1 MYRIGV
7 DIGGT
12 KINIGLF
19 SDDGTLIINKK
30 ILICDIKDIAVSV
43 CDTINELV
51 SESNIS
57 FNEITSC
64 GIGIPGTVSA
74 DGKHIIKAPNI
85 AILHSNI
92 AEEIEEKLDIPVSL
106 VQDSRAAAW
115 GEYLFGAGKGA
126 KIVVCITLG
135 TGIGCGIV
143 MNGEILHGSLGS
155 AGELGHLPA
164 VANGRPCGC
173 GKRGCVEKYAA
184 GGGLDITAKEMLGAD
199 KTAADLFVEASAG
212 NENAKNALN
221 DAIHMLGNAIVSV
234 INILS
239 PDCILFSGGLSKQE
253 SLYVN
258 PLINYI
264 KSHCYSAGKIPNMTL
279 AALSE
284 NSPLTGAAFIP
295 VKNRRKP
302 ILSASVMCAD
312 LLNMAKDLKEIEA
325 AGIDY
330 LHCDIMDNHFVPNLM
345 LPMEMLNKLR
355 AGTNLPFDYHI
366 MAENPD
372 SIIEKLDIRKHDIVS
387 VHYESTNHLQR
398 AISLIKEKGADACV
412 AVNPATPIEVLS
424 EILPQLDFVLLM
436 TVNPGF
442 SGQKMTCGS
451 IEKISRLK
459 EMLNRKGNRN
469 ILIEVDGNC
478 SFENAPKMYSAG
490 ADILVVGTSSVF
502 QKEISIENGTKK
514 LLAILKGDCENA

>member
-12 KINIGLF
+12 KINIGIF
-19 SDDGTLIINKK
+19 SNEGTLIINKK
-30 ILICDIKDIAVSV
+30 ILICDIKDIAGAI
-43 CDTINELV
+43 CDTISELA

-64 GIGIPGTVSA
+64 GIGIPGTVSD

-85 AILHSNI
+85 AILHDNI
-92 AEEIEEKLDIPVSL
+92 AEELEQKLDIPVSL

-126 KIVVCITLG
+126 KNVVCLTLG

-143 MNGEILHGSLGS
+143 MNGKILNGSLGS

-173 GKRGCVEKYAA
+173 GKKGCVEKYAA

-199 KTAADLFVEASAG
+199 KTAADLFTEAL
-212 NENAKNALN
+212 NENNAAIKAIN
-221 DAIHMLGNAIVSV
+221 DAVCMLGNAIVSV

-239 PDCILFSGGLSKQE
+239 PDCVLFSGGLLKQKD
-253 SLYVN
+253 LYIN

-264 KSHCYSAGKIPNMTL
+264 KTHCYSAGKIPNITF
-279 AALSE
+279 AALGE
-284 NSPLTGAAFIP
+284 NSPLAGAAFIP
-295 VKNRRKP
+295 VKSKRKP

-312 LLNMAKDLKEIEA
+312 LLNIAKDLKEIEA
-325 AGIDY
+325 AGINY

-355 AGTNLPFDYHI
+355 TGTNLPFDYHI

-372 SIIEKLDIRKHDIVS
+372 SIIEKLDIRKNDIVS

-398 AISLIKEKGADACV
+398 AISLIKEKGAKACV
-412 AVNPATPIEVLS
+412 AINPATPIEVLS

-459 EMLNRKGNRN
+459 EMLRRKGYNN

-502 QKEISIENGTKK
+502 QKEISIEGGTKK
-514 LLAILKGDCENA
+514 LLKILKGDYENA